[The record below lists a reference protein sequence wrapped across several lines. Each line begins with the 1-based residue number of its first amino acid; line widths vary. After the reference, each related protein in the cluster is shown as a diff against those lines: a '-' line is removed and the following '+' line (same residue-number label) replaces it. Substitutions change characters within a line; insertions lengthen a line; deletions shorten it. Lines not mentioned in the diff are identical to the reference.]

1 MGRQMGRPK
10 AELNLEAC
18 EGEEL
23 KRLARRRT
31 V

>member
-1 MGRQMGRPK
+1 MGRPK

-23 KRLARRRT
+23 KRLARRR
-31 V
+31 